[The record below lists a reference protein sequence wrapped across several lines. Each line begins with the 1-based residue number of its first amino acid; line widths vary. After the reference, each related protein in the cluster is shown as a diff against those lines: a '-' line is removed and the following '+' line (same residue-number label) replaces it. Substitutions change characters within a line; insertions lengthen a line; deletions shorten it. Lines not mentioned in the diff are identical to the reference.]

1 MKHILL
7 VLGLMIATINI
18 SQAGGDHYFQPRW
31 ERFGYEILS
40 AKDTIK
46 RVKKGRI
53 IQREKAVKIRVYGGL
68 ASDGM
73 FPLYPLPF
81 SVKFRTKIKSCT
93 SEELRIDT
101 EYYRTVAAEA
111 EMVVPNKKFIIT
123 LPKDCQFST
132 KTGVVTL
139 DFE

>member
-1 MKHILL
+1 MKQILL
-7 VLGLMIATINI
+7 VLGFMMATINI

-46 RVKKGRI
+46 RTKKGRI

-81 SVKFRTKIKSCT
+81 SVKFRTKIKSCST
-93 SEELRIDT
+93 EELRVDT

-111 EMVVPNKKFIIT
+111 EMVVPNKKFIIV